1 MRPVKLLTN
10 QSTLAPMMSYE
21 DMSSLETLMSGDEKH
36 QLAADLD
43 ANVPSTSTIAAFD
56 AET

>member
-1 MRPVKLLTN
+1 
-10 QSTLAPMMSYE
+10 MMSYE

-43 ANVPSTSTIAAFD
+43 ANVPSASTIGAFD